1 MIRNELGAIVFHGG
15 RWQLVAAPPLVTR
28 SVQIL
33 GVPLLLAGVVAAGT
47 AHLTASHAAAGR
59 ARVARPATSR
69 AVPKTGTLFGVAA
82 TSARHAW
89 SVGQSLSGKSII
101 LRWNGSAWSQ
111 VPSPTPR
118 GGGAYYAVAATSA
131 SNAWAVGGNDSKP
144 FKTLIAH
151 WDGTSWKQVP
161 SPTPSAG
168 GALFGVAATSARN
181 AWAVGCAGN
190 CYQGFGHAPQTLI
203 LHWNGT
209 SWKRVTSPSPGPGTS
224 LSAVAAAS
232 ASSAWAVGCTRDCFI
247 SSASPQ
253 TVILHWNGQA
263 WKQVASPAGATTGA
277 LNGVAATSPGNAW
290 VVGCTGHCFGPD
302 AAPGTLIAHWNG
314 STWKKVA
321 APSPAGGSLLTG
333 VATRSAGRAWAV
345 GYTRASGKTLIL
357 RWNGASWSRVASPT
371 PAHGGEL
378 LGTAIGSPGSA
389 WAVGASDFGNLLL
402 EHWNGSVWK

>member
-1 MIRNELGAIVFHGG
+1 M
-15 RWQLVAAPPLVTR
+15 VAAPPLVTR

-33 GVPLLLAGVVAAGT
+33 GVPLLLAGLVAAGT
-47 AHLTASHAAAGR
+47 AHLAARHPAAGR
-59 ARVARPATSR
+59 PAAAPAVTAPAATAPGAASR
-69 AVPKTGTLFGVAA
+69 ALPKTGTLFGAAA
-82 TSARHAW
+82 TSAASAW
-89 SVGQSLSGKSII
+89 SVGQALTGKSII
-101 LRWNGSAWSQ
+101 LRWNGSSWKQ

-118 GGGAYYAVAATSA
+118 GGGAFYAVAATSA

-144 FKTLIAH
+144 LKTLIAH
-151 WDGTSWKQVP
+151 WNGKSWQQVP
-161 SPTPSAG
+161 SPTPGAG
-168 GALFGVAATSARN
+168 GALFGVTATSARN

-190 CYQGFGHAPQTLI
+190 CYQGFGSGLRTLI
-203 LHWNGT
+203 LHWNGK
-209 SWKRVTSPSPGPGTS
+209 SWQRVASPSPGTGTA

-232 ASSAWAVGCTRDCFI
+232 AGSAWAVGCTLDCFI

-253 TVILHWNGQA
+253 TVILHWNGHA

-302 AAPGTLIAHWNG
+302 AVPGTLIAHWNG

-321 APSPAGGSLLTG
+321 APSPAGGSVLTG
-333 VATRSAGRAWAV
+333 VATRSPGSAWAV
-345 GYTRASGKTLIL
+345 GYTRASGRTLIL
-357 RWNGASWSRVASPT
+357 RWNAGTWRRVASPT

-378 LGTAIGSPGSA
+378 LATAIGSPGSA

-402 EHWNGSVWK
+402 EQWNGRTWK